1 MSTDNLKKKKNS
13 AFGCYYYNYVSDGT
27 NRGHCF
33 ASSTRD
39 GDNYITAN
47 GQYLHFLVIFKL
59 RVLVLL
65 H

>member
-1 MSTDNLKKKKNS
+1 MSTDNLKKKNS

-27 NRGHCF
+27 NCGHCF